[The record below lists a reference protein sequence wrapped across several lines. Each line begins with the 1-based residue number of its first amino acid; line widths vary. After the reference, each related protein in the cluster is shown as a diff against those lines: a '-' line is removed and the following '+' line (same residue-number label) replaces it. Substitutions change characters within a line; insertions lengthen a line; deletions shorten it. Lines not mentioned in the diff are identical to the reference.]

1 MLCYVQVTII
11 VTVMANQ
18 RDDTYN
24 AIKKLCYIE
33 LGIPEQNVI
42 GRTLRDHK
50 KLRSIT
56 IRIAQQI
63 NAKLGGLLWHVKI
76 PMVSYM
82 YFSCWRCNTVSK
94 QLLNNQSVFV
104 ATSHGHW
111 DRHIP

>member
-1 MLCYVQVTII
+1 MLCIVGVFQVKII

-33 LGIPEQNVI
+33 LGIPEQNVV
-42 GRTLRDHK
+42 GRTLRDHR

-76 PMVSYM
+76 PMVPHIS
-82 YFSCWRCNTVSK
+82 SWRFILFQNIS
-94 QLLNNQSVFV
+94 
-104 ATSHGHW
+104 
-111 DRHIP
+111 